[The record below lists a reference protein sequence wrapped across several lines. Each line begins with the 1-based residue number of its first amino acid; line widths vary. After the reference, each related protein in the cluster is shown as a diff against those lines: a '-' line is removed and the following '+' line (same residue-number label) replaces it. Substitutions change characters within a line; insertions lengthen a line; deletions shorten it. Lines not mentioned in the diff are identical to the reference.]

1 MADREKG
8 MVISLKTD
16 KSDILALLRNSRDY
30 VSGQQLCDQFGV
42 SRTAVWKAV
51 NQLKEEGYRIEA
63 VSRKGYR
70 LLESPDVLSRSE
82 ILSRLETKWA
92 GQRLFYLDE
101 TGSTN
106 IDAKRY
112 AEEGEP
118 HGTTVVAE
126 KQNAGRGR
134 RGKYW
139 ESPPGS
145 AIYMTIML
153 KPDFE
158 PDKASML
165 TLVMALSVAQA
176 ITEATGLKAGI
187 KWPNDVVVN
196 KKKVCGILTELDAEM
211 DYIRHVVIGVGI
223 NVNNAAPEEF
233 PEEIRQTATSL
244 RIESGTGFS
253 RAELLRHVLERFEEN
268 YDTFVTTLDLRLLI
282 EAYSQYLLNLNAEV
296 NVLDPKGSYTG
307 IARGI
312 STTGELLVEKENGEM
327 KTVYAGEVSVR
338 GLYGYI

>member
-1 MADREKG
+1 
-8 MVISLKTD
+8 MVINVKTD
-16 KSDILALLRNSRDY
+16 KSDILTLLRNSRDY

-42 SRTAVWKAV
+42 SRTAVWKAI

-63 VSRKGYR
+63 VSHKGYR

-82 ILSRLETKWA
+82 VLSRLKTKWA
-92 GQRLFYLDE
+92 GQQLFYLEE

-118 HGTTVVAE
+118 HGTTVIAE

-153 KPDFE
+153 KPDFA

-165 TLVMALSVAQA
+165 TLVMALSVAEA
-176 ITEATGLKAGI
+176 ITEATGLQAGI

-196 KKKVCGILTELDAEM
+196 KKKVCGILTELNVET

-223 NVNNAAPEEF
+223 NVNNGAPEEF
-233 PEEIRQTATSL
+233 PEEIRETATSL
-244 RIESGTGFS
+244 RIEAGTPFS
-253 RAELLRHVLERFEEN
+253 RAELLERVLERFEKN
-268 YDTFVTTLDLRLLI
+268 HDTFVTTLDQIGR
-282 EAYSQYLLNLNAEV
+282 AH
-296 NVLDPKGSYTG
+296 VLTPVT
-307 IARGI
+307 
-312 STTGELLVEKENGEM
+312 
-327 KTVYAGEVSVR
+327 
-338 GLYGYI
+338 

>member
-1 MADREKG
+1 M
-8 MVISLKTD
+8 ISMKTD
-16 KSDILALLRNSRDY
+16 KSDILALLRDSREY

-42 SRTAVWKAV
+42 SRTAVWKAI
-51 NQLKEEGYRIEA
+51 NQLKEEGYQIEA
-63 VSRKGYR
+63 VSHKGYR
-70 LLESPDVLSRSE
+70 LLECPDVLSRSE
-82 ILSRLETKWA
+82 ILSRLKTKWA
-92 GQRLFYLDE
+92 GQQFFYLAE

-153 KPDFE
+153 KPDFA

-165 TLVMALSVAQA
+165 TLVMALSVAEA

-196 KKKVCGILTELDAEM
+196 KKKVCGILTELNVEM
-211 DYIRHVVIGVGI
+211 DFIQYVVIGVGI
-223 NVNNAAPEEF
+223 NVNNATPEEF
-233 PEEIRQTATSL
+233 PEEIRETATSL
-244 RIESGTGFS
+244 RIESGNRFA
-253 RAELLRHVLERFEEN
+253 RAELLERVLERFEQN

-282 EAYSQYLLNLNAEV
+282 EAYSQYLLNLDKEV
-296 NVLDPKGSYTG
+296 NVLDPKGSFTG

-312 STTGELLVEKENGEM
+312 STTGELLVETDNGEM

>member
-1 MADREKG
+1 
-8 MVISLKTD
+8 MVINVKTD
-16 KSDILALLRNSRDY
+16 KSDILTLLRNSRDY

-42 SRTAVWKAV
+42 SRTAVWKAI

-63 VSRKGYR
+63 VSHKGYR

-82 ILSRLETKWA
+82 VLSRLKTKWA
-92 GQRLFYLDE
+92 GQQLFYLEE

-118 HGTTVVAE
+118 HGTTVIAE

-153 KPDFE
+153 KPDFA

-165 TLVMALSVAQA
+165 TLVMALSVAEA
-176 ITEATGLKAGI
+176 ITEVTGLQAGI

-196 KKKVCGILTELDAEM
+196 KKKVCGILTELNVET

-223 NVNNAAPEEF
+223 NVNNGAPEEF
-233 PEEIRQTATSL
+233 PEEIRETATSL
-244 RIESGTGFS
+244 RIEAGTPFS
-253 RAELLRHVLERFEEN
+253 RAELLERVLERFEKN

-282 EAYSQYLLNLNAEV
+282 EAYGRYLLNLNMEV

-307 IARGI
+307 VARGI
-312 STTGELLVEKENGEM
+312 STTGELLVEKEDGEM

>member
-1 MADREKG
+1 
-8 MVISLKTD
+8 MVINVKTD
-16 KSDILALLRNSRDY
+16 KSDILTLLRNSRDY

-42 SRTAVWKAV
+42 SRTAVWKAI
-51 NQLKEEGYRIEA
+51 NQLKEEGYRIAA
-63 VSRKGYR
+63 VSPKGYR

-82 ILSRLETKWA
+82 VLSRLKTKWA
-92 GQRLFYLDE
+92 GQQLFYLEE

-118 HGTTVVAE
+118 HGTTVIAE

-153 KPDFE
+153 KPDFA

-165 TLVMALSVAQA
+165 TLVMALSVAEA
-176 ITEATGLKAGI
+176 ITEATGLQAGI

-196 KKKVCGILTELDAEM
+196 KKKVCGILTELNVET

-223 NVNNAAPEEF
+223 NVNNGAPEEF
-233 PEEIRQTATSL
+233 PEEIRETATSL
-244 RIESGTGFS
+244 RIEAGTPFS
-253 RAELLRHVLERFEEN
+253 RAELLERVLERFEKN

-282 EAYSQYLLNLNAEV
+282 EAYGRYLLNLNMEV

-307 IARGI
+307 VARGI
-312 STTGELLVEKENGEM
+312 STTGELLVEKEDGEM

>member
-1 MADREKG
+1 

-196 KKKVCGILTELDAEM
+196 KKKVCGILTELDAET

>member
-1 MADREKG
+1 

>member
-1 MADREKG
+1 
-8 MVISLKTD
+8 MVINVKTD
-16 KSDILALLRNSRDY
+16 KSDILTLLRNSRDY

-42 SRTAVWKAV
+42 SRTAVWKAI

-63 VSRKGYR
+63 VSHKGYR

-82 ILSRLETKWA
+82 VLSRLKTKWA
-92 GQRLFYLDE
+92 GQQLFYLEE

-106 IDAKRY
+106 IDAKHY

-118 HGTTVVAE
+118 HGTTVIAE

-153 KPDFE
+153 KPDFA

-165 TLVMALSVAQA
+165 TLVMALSVAEA
-176 ITEATGLKAGI
+176 ITEATGLQAGI

-196 KKKVCGILTELDAEM
+196 KKKVCGILTELNVET

-223 NVNNAAPEEF
+223 NVNNGAPEEF
-233 PEEIRQTATSL
+233 PEEIRETATSL
-244 RIESGTGFS
+244 RIEAGTPFS
-253 RAELLRHVLERFEEN
+253 RAELLERVLERFEKN

-282 EAYSQYLLNLNAEV
+282 EAYGRYLLNLNMEV

-307 IARGI
+307 VARGI
-312 STTGELLVEKENGEM
+312 STTGELLVEKEDGEM